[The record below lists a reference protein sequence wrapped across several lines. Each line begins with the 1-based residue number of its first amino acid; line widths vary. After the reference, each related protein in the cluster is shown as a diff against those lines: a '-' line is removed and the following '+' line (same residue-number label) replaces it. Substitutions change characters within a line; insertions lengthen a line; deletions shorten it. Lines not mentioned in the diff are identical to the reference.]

1 MSSLRMALASLISL
15 FCFAF
20 VLPQARA
27 GVENASIP
35 PSPIGVWATENGSS
49 HVKIEDC
56 GGKLCG
62 SLIWLKE
69 PLNKEGKDKID
80 SQNPD
85 PSQRSRKM
93 LGLPLLNGFVS
104 DGDGKV
110 WSGGT
115 IYNPDDGKTY
125 SCKLTMQ
132 DPKTMKVRG
141 YVGISILGKT
151 QIWTRVE

>member
-1 MSSLRMALASLISL
+1 MSSIRMALASLISL

-27 GVENASIP
+27 DDANASIP
-35 PSPIGVWATENGSS
+35 PSPIGVWATENGFS

-85 PSQRSRKM
+85 LSQRSRKM

-104 DGDGKV
+104 EGDGKV

-132 DPKTMKVRG
+132 DPKTMEVRG

-151 QIWTRVE
+151 QIWNRVE

>member
-1 MSSLRMALASLISL
+1 MSSTRMALASVISL
-15 FCFAF
+15 LSLALA
-20 VLPQARA
+20 VSPARA
-27 GVENASIP
+27 GDANASIP
-35 PSPIGVWATENGSS
+35 PSPIGVWATEKGSA

-69 PLNKEGKDKID
+69 PLNQQGKDKID
-80 SQNPD
+80 SHNPD
-85 PSQRSRKM
+85 PTLRTRKI
-93 LGLPLLNGFVS
+93 LGLPLLNDFVS
-104 DGDGKV
+104 DGDGTV

-132 DPKTMKVRG
+132 DRKTMKVRG
-141 YVGISILGKT
+141 YVGISLLGKT
-151 QIWTRVE
+151 QVWSRVE

>member
-1 MSSLRMALASLISL
+1 MSSIRMALASLISL
-15 FCFAF
+15 ICFAF
-20 VLPQARA
+20 AVSSARA
-27 GVENASIP
+27 GDANASIP
-35 PSPIGVWATENGSS
+35 PSPIGVWATENGLS

-62 SLIWLKE
+62 ALIWLKE
-69 PLNKEGKDKID
+69 PLNKERKDKID

-85 PSQRSRKM
+85 PSLQSRKL

-104 DGDGKV
+104 DRDGTV
-110 WSGGT
+110 WSSGT

-125 SCKLTMQ
+125 SCKLTML

-141 YVGISILGKT
+141 YIGISILGKT
-151 QIWTRVE
+151 QIWNRVE